1 MGIQLGRPI
10 QHLVKTWD
18 TYSAIAWIWAGL
30 WLLLLCVLAF
40 GWRLGSIGLIDET
53 EPLFAEAARQMT
65 VTGDWVTP
73 YFNEVT
79 RFDKPPLIYWLM
91 AIAYQTLG
99 VHAWSARL
107 PSALASAALVV
118 AGFITLRYFGFP
130 HPAGVP
136 DGRSQPLDVRSLPT
150 TVNHQLWLSA
160 WIGAGI
166 MAFTPEIIAWART
179 GVSDMLLA
187 GCMGLALLCFFW
199 GYVHEHQRVTQH
211 NWYLGF
217 FGWSAL
223 AVLAKG
229 PVGIVLPVL
238 IIGAFVAYTHTWRS
252 LWRDVPWLWG
262 GLLFLLISVP
272 WYVLVIQAN
281 GQDYIDSFFGYHNL
295 ERFTEAVN
303 DHSAPWFF
311 YFLVTLVGFFPW
323 SVHLPVAIARL
334 RFWKL
339 AEWRNQPRTAHL
351 SVFLLL
357 WFVVIFGFFTIAAT
371 KLPSYLLPAMPA
383 AAMLMGQFWSYQVLG
398 IVRSPRSV
406 SRATLVSH
414 WAFVVLA
421 IAMAGVIFRAP
432 WLIVDRS
439 IPNLVD
445 VTKEAIAI
453 PVGVAVWIG
462 IAIVSGALILLRK
475 GRWIWGVQIAGFALF
490 LTLSVLPFLDT
501 LDALRQYPIRAVA
514 ATILEERQPN
524 EPVVM
529 VGFNKP
535 SIVFYSQQPVTFWS
549 LPQQA
554 INRIRRE
561 YERQNPDVDTILLVG
576 QSRKIREAEIPE
588 ELYTVLNEVDAY
600 SVVRLPLPLPKD
612 LKAPK
617 REDD

>member
-1 MGIQLGRPI
+1 MGIQIGRPI
-10 QHLVKTWD
+10 QPLVKAWD
-18 TYSAIAWIWAGL
+18 SYAAIAWVFAGL
-30 WLLLLCVLAF
+30 WLFLLCVLAF
-40 GWRLGSIGLIDET
+40 GWRLGGIGLIDET

-65 VTGDWVTP
+65 VTGDWITP
-73 YFNEVT
+73 YFNEAT

-91 AIAYQTLG
+91 AIAYETLG
-99 VHAWSARL
+99 VHEWSARL
-107 PSALASAALVV
+107 PSALSACAIVV
-118 AGFITLRYFGFP
+118 AGFVTLRYFGFP

-136 DGRSQPLDVRSLPT
+136 NEQSHPLSVQSLPA
-150 TVNHQLWLSA
+150 TVNRQLWLSA

-179 GVSDMLLA
+179 GVSDMLLT

-199 GYVHEHQRVTQH
+199 GYVHNQQPGTQR

-217 FGWSAL
+217 FVWSAL
-223 AVLAKG
+223 AVLTKG

-238 IIGAFVAYTHTWRS
+238 IIGAFVGFTNTWRS
-252 LWRDVPWLWG
+252 LWREVPWLWG
-262 GLLFLLISVP
+262 SLLFLLISVP

-281 GQDYIDSFFGYHNL
+281 GEDYIDSFFGYHNL

-311 YFLVTLVGFFPW
+311 YFIVTLVGFFPW

-351 SVFLLL
+351 SVFLLI
-357 WFVVIFGFFTIAAT
+357 WFAVIFGFFTIAAT

-383 AAMLMGQFWSYQVLG
+383 TAMLMGQFWSHQVLG
-398 IVRSPRSV
+398 IVRSPRST
-406 SRATLVSH
+406 SRAVLVSH
-414 WAFVVLA
+414 WIFVVLA
-421 IAMAGVIFRAP
+421 IAFAGVIFRAP
-432 WLIVDRS
+432 WLIVDKS

-445 VTKEAIAI
+445 VTRHAIAI
-453 PVGVAVWIG
+453 PVGVAVWLG
-462 IAIVSGALILLRK
+462 MAIAASILILMRK
-475 GRWIWGVQIAGFALF
+475 GRWIWGVQIVGFAMF
-490 LTLSVLPFLDT
+490 LILSILPFIDT
-501 LDALRQYPIRAVA
+501 LDAIRQYPIRAVA
-514 ATILEERQPN
+514 ETILEERQPN

-549 LPQQA
+549 LPRQA

-561 YERQNPDVDTILLVG
+561 YERQNPDLDSILIVG
-576 QSRKIREAEIPE
+576 QSRKIRETEIPE
-588 ELYTVLNEVDAY
+588 TLYTVLNEVDAY
-600 SVVRLPLPLPKD
+600 SVVRLPLPLPKT
-612 LKAPK
+612 LEAPK
-617 REDD
+617 QEEE